1 METTTTAQKHK
12 AMAYMLLCALLWSI
26 GGIFIKSIPWSSFAI
41 AGARSL
47 IAAMVIGCYIAI
59 RRFRFM
65 ITKKT
70 LIMMACLSMTYFA
83 FITATKLTT
92 AANAI
97 VLQFTAPLYVL
108 MYNGLFR
115 KQKLHVADYVVVAV
129 TILGVAVCF
138 LGDLGQGGSL
148 LGNLIALF
156 SGITFA
162 GMLISTGSAPEEE
175 RASGLI
181 QGQALTALIGMPFFF
196 AEGAQLTVTSGL
208 CILALGVLQLG
219 FAFVLY
225 SLAARH
231 CPPLAC
237 SLLGAL
243 EPLLNPI
250 WVAVFA
256 GEVPGALSL
265 TGGLI
270 VVLAVSLWCVYDDR
284 RSQKEANSPNAAAA

>member
-1 METTTTAQKHK
+1 MERVATGQKHR

-26 GGIFIKSIPWSSFAI
+26 GGIFIKAIPWNAFAI

-47 IAAMVIGCYIAI
+47 IAAVVIGCYIAF
-59 RRFRFM
+59 RRFRFLV
-65 ITKKT
+65 TKKT
-70 LIMMACLSMTYFA
+70 LTMMACLSVTYFA

-108 MYNGLFR
+108 LYNSLFCKR
-115 KQKLHVADYVVVAV
+115 KLHIADYAVVAV
-129 TILGVAVCF
+129 TILGVAICF
-138 LGDLGQGGSL
+138 LDDLGRGGSL

-156 SGITFA
+156 SGVTFA
-162 GMLISTGSAPEEE
+162 AMLISTGNAPEEE
-175 RASGLI
+175 RASGLM
-181 QGQALTALIGMPFFF
+181 QGQAITALIGAPFFF
-196 AEGAQLTVTSGL
+196 AGDVRLGVQPVL

-219 FAFVLY
+219 LSFVLY

-250 WVAVFA
+250 WVALFA
-256 GEVPGALSL
+256 GEVPGRMSL
-265 TGGLI
+265 VGGLI
-270 VVLAVSLWCVYDDR
+270 VILAVSLWCVHDDR
-284 RSQKEANSPNAAAA
+284 RSKNLTPRNRQAQA